1 MTRRGLFRTLPA
13 VVLALGFFPTSVLAH
28 CDTMDG
34 PVIKDARVAL
44 ESRDPGRVLKWV
56 KPEKEKEAREAFQ
69 HTLAVRALA
78 PEARE
83 LADRYFFETLVRIH
97 REGEGTPYTGLKP
110 AGVGIEPAIAASDE
124 ALETGSVDALVKMVA
139 AEAER
144 GIRKRFAHAA
154 NAKKHMGESVERGRD
169 YVAAYV
175 AFMHYAE
182 RLHLD
187 AVSNVLDAEHAPA
200 QQTDSHPH

>member
-1 MTRRGLFRTLPA
+1 VRPSSTRSLSERSHPR
-13 VVLALGFFPTSVLAH
+13 LGNWRIV
-28 CDTMDG
+28 
-34 PVIKDARVAL
+34 
-44 ESRDPGRVLKWV
+44 
-56 KPEKEKEAREAFQ
+56 
-69 HTLAVRALA
+69 
-78 PEARE
+78 
-83 LADRYFFETLVRIH
+83 YFFETLVRIH

-200 QQTDSHPH
+200 QQTDLTPALTHVRWNDEDGRAAPRSGPPGFWRATATSR